1 MFKNSLAYVTRKKLK
16 SLLIFVIVLMA
27 SSLTLISL
35 AINAATDQA
44 AEETLKDINN
54 SFSMQI
60 NRQYNPGTPRG
71 GGNVAGKD
79 IQQIADLE
87 DIVDYVKRINSVA
100 DLPDLDLVDN
110 DQIQQNQSSDRQ
122 AEFGH
127 AVMITGVN
135 QSAREDKFVSG
146 EFELVEG
153 KPLEEG
159 DKNQILMHKDLAAKN
174 HLKVGDKVT
183 IKSNRYD
190 ADNVKQADETL
201 EVTIKGLFDGHNKSG
216 VTVAQELYENNVIS
230 DIDTAAKV
238 YGNDEETAAYQ
249 DATFFV
255 KGGQKLDNLL
265 GKLQKLDIDW
275 RNYQL
280 IKSSS
285 NYPMLQASISGIYG
299 ISKKILLAVLIFAA
313 IVLSLLLIL
322 WMNARRAEIG
332 IFLALGISKLKIFG
346 QFAMELLLVSIP
358 AFIASLGVA
367 KALGQMMGSQILNQV
382 TGSLKQEI
390 ASQSSAAGLG
400 GGAEVDG
407 FNKTITSLSIHLD
420 PAIISKGFLFILG
433 VLALALALA
442 SLKLFKKSAKDL
454 LIDIE

>member
-1 MFKNSLAYVTRKKLK
+1 MFKNALAYVTRKKLK

-35 AINAATDQA
+35 AINAATDKA

-60 NRQYNPGTPRG
+60 NRQYNQGTPRG
-71 GGNVAGKD
+71 GGNVDGKD

-100 DLPDLDLVDN
+100 DLPDLDLIDN
-110 DQIQQNQSSDRQ
+110 EQLQQSQSSDRQ

-127 AVMITGVN
+127 AAMITGVN

-159 DKNQILMHKDLAAKN
+159 DKNKILMHKDLAAKN
-174 HLKVGDKVT
+174 NLKVGDKVT

-190 ADNVKQADETL
+190 ADNVKQADETV

-299 ISKKILLAVLIFAA
+299 ISQKILSAVLIFAA
-313 IVLSLLLIL
+313 IVLSLLLML

-346 QFAMELLLVSIP
+346 QFAMELLLVSLP

-420 PAIISKGFLFILG
+420 PAIISKGLLFILG
-433 VLALALALA
+433 VLALALVLA
-442 SLKLFKKSAKDL
+442 SLKIFKKPAKDL
-454 LIDIE
+454 LIDVE